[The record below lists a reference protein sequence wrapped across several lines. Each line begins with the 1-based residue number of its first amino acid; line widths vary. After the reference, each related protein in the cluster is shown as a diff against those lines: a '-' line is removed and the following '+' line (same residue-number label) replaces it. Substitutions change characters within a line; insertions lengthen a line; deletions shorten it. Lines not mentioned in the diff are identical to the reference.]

1 MEGKPASATPASVAA
16 QLNEL
21 ADFARQV
28 IVIIDEFSQ
37 LTTAALDAVGWHSG
51 HAFALRADLARMAEC
66 ADRARR
72 GIAGTS
78 AGQ

>member
-21 ADFARQV
+21 ADVARQV
-28 IVIIDEFSQ
+28 IVIIDELSQ
-37 LTTAALDAVGWHSG
+37 STTAALDAAGWHSG

-72 GIAGTS
+72 GMAQADI
-78 AGQ
+78 